1 MARPTKAR
9 LAAVA
14 LRLAEAARVA
24 SRALSP
30 YSCAIVG
37 AIAGLAAG
45 WFGLAAGLV
54 IGLMLDIA
62 RLEAR
67 TRSRLANYLRKP
79 EAEGQ
84 GEGAP
89 RLAAAVPGFA
99 AAACLAF
106 RGDWPGAANFE
117 ARRLLWDRL
126 AIAAL
131 PPDSGARR
139 EADRVADVAARC
151 SGADLPGLARLLA
164 ISESSAR
171 SRRLL
176 ADWAFAAAA
185 LGRCRLD
192 ADTELRLRAALG
204 DCGVGAEELAAARLA
219 SFPGERDPWTVLGLA
234 PGAPRSEVKRA
245 YRRLSRV
252 FHPDAAGG
260 SDGERFRE
268 VSEAYRELSSSV
280 TYRRA

>member
-1 MARPTKAR
+1 MARPTEEK
-9 LAAVA
+9 LAAAVS
-14 LRLAEAARVA
+14 RLAEASRVA
-24 SRALSP
+24 LRALSP
-30 YSCAIVG
+30 YACAIVG
-37 AIAGLAAG
+37 ALAGLAAG

-62 RLEAR
+62 RQEAR
-67 TRSRLANYLRKP
+67 TRARLADYLRSP
-79 EAEGQ
+79 EPEGQ
-84 GEGAP
+84 GEGAT

-99 AAACLAF
+99 AAACLAL
-106 RGDWPGAANFE
+106 RGDWPGAADFE

-126 AIAAL
+126 SSAVL

-164 ISESSAR
+164 TSEPSAR

-185 LGRCRLD
+185 LGRGRLD
-192 ADTELRLRAALG
+192 ADTELRLRASLG
-204 DCGVGAEELAAARLA
+204 DCGLGAEELAAARLA

-234 PGAPRSEVKRA
+234 PGAPKSEVKRA
-245 YRRLSRV
+245 YRRLSRA

-268 VSEAYRELSSSV
+268 VSEAYRELSYSPSA
-280 TYRRA
+280 RG